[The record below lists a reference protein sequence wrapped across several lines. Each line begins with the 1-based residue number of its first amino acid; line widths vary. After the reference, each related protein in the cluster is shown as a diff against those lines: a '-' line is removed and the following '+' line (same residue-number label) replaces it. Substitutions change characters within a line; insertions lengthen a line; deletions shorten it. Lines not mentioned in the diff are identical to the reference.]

1 MAESLGAPHAALT
14 TVRQTNAAIV
24 SCYDALLRASVAE
37 TAGEDNMFKLDTA
50 EVLDELATSIFPHA
64 ALTTVRQT
72 NAALVSCYDA
82 LLRASVAETAGED
95 NMFKLDTAEVLDELA
110 TSIFTAGPVMDST
123 ISTAAVVE
131 ILAAAAAAV
140 SAYSTISTAAVVEI
154 LAVAAAAVSAAA
166 KPAEDEEDSQSD
178 DDDDADKRRST
189 ILAPSL
195 SPPKRKKNARRRTNT
210 NT

>member
-50 EVLDELATSIFPHA
+50 EVLDELATSIF
-64 ALTTVRQT
+64 
-72 NAALVSCYDA
+72 
-82 LLRASVAETAGED
+82 
-95 NMFKLDTAEVLDELA
+95 
-110 TSIFTAGPVMDST
+110 TAGPVMD
-123 ISTAAVVE
+123 
-131 ILAAAAAAV
+131 
-140 SAYSTISTAAVVEI
+140 STISTAAVVEI